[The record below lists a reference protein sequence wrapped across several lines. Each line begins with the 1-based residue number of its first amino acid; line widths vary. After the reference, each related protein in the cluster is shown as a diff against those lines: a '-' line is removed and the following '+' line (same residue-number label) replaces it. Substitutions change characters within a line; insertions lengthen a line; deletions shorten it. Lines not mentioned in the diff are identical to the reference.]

1 MQVITQQI
9 ILQSYSFAIAA
20 HGFHQRGVLWST
32 LCMITV
38 ALYSSLLAICFSKQ
52 HWLATAL
59 AQLLTTERMLLDL

>member
-1 MQVITQQI
+1 
-9 ILQSYSFAIAA
+9 
-20 HGFHQRGVLWST
+20 
-32 LCMITV
+32 MITV